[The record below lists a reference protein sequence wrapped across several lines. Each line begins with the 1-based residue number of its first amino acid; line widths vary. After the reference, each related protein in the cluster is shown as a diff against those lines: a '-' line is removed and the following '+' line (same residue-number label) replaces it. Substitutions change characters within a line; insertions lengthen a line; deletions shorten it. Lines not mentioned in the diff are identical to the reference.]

1 MLMTTSSLAM
11 TLRGS
16 FASSLTFIVNFRLRT
31 WAPSGNSLALKLPDP
46 HLPAE
51 VALDILT
58 KIGMADCRPSDTPM
72 DPNMK
77 LLPSQGEP
85 SKDPGRY
92 RRLIGSL
99 NYLTTITRPDI
110 TFAVSVVSHFMKEP
124 CDSHWN
130 VVIQIL

>member
-1 MLMTTSSLAM
+1 M
-11 TLRGS
+11 
-16 FASSLTFIVNFRLRT
+16 I
-31 WAPSGNSLALKLPDP
+31 
-46 HLPAE
+46 
-51 VALDILT
+51 
-58 KIGMADCRPSDTPM
+58 DCCPSDTPM